1 MVKVELSWTFE
12 KTNDYPSYKCVAD
25 IKTITQDG
33 TEFSRNM
40 NIKGDSPDDC
50 INLIFRNEHFTPLLK
65 ALTKAALPE
74 DTEEKAE
81 VAGIDS
87 QRDDF
92 YNKLNADLQNISY
105 GELRKFVS
113 ENELPTKIRNG
124 GDKKVIAANII
135 KDIKQKEL
143 DEKDN

>member
-74 DTEEKAE
+74 DCLLYT
-81 VAGIDS
+81 S
-87 QRDDF
+87 PSPRD
-92 YNKLNADLQNISY
+92 
-105 GELRKFVS
+105 R
-113 ENELPTKIRNG
+113 
-124 GDKKVIAANII
+124 
-135 KDIKQKEL
+135 QKSRMPSSA
-143 DEKDN
+143 